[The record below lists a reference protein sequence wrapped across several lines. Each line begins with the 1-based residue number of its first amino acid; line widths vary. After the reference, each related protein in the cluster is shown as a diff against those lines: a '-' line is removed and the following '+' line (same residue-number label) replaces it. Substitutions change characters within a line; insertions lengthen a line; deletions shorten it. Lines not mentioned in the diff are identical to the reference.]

1 MTESIKVGPLTFV
14 VGEEYVRRDIHDVI
28 GGQWQG
34 GISTSSKYPVILLFT
49 SDTGRDHGYGFD
61 GWQSKDVY
69 HYTGEGQ
76 QSSGDMK
83 FIRGNKAI
91 RDHIKNGRRLLL
103 FKHVVQQRSGKRR
116 VEFVAE
122 MEYRNHEIKM
132 RDSAGYGR
140 EVIVFTL
147 APVESRSS
155 RAANESS
162 AAYDDVDST
171 WHPWSQD
178 EIAVV
183 VAAYFEL
190 LGDEIAGRDVVKSHL
205 YERLH
210 KESLPAR
217 SAKSIS
223 LKMQNVSSVFDRHKL
238 PFVRGLAPLSNAQ
251 TELVIAVEERLL
263 ALGWIKPDGQ

>member
-49 SDTGRDHGYGFD
+49 SDTGREHGYGFD

-178 EIAVV
+178 EIAAVV
-183 VAAYFEL
+183 DAYFEL
-190 LGDEIAGRDVVKSHL
+190 LGDEIAGRDVVKAHL
-205 YERLH
+205 YQRLH
-210 KESLPAR
+210 TESLPIR
-217 SAKSIS
+217 STKAIER
-223 LKMQNVSSVFDRHKL
+223 KMQNISSVFARHGL
-238 PFVRGLAPLSNAQ
+238 PYVRGLAPLHNTQ
-251 TELVIAVEERLL
+251 VDLDIAVEERLVEI
-263 ALGWIKPDGQ
+263 GWIKPDEQ